1 MDFDLKAALLLTF
14 CQTMQMVISSLLAA
28 IIIGGSI
35 GLLLFL
41 TSNTLFLKNRVINQI
56 VGVIINITRSIPFLI
71 LLVLMIPVSKAI
83 VHTSIGPNA
92 MVIPLAVAAIAFFGR
107 LSEASFSD
115 VDNGGL
121 QYAIASGTSKLSIVL
136 KIVLPEALPSLIKNI
151 TVTAVSLIGF
161 SAMAGTVGGGG
172 NGDLAIRYDYQRYE
186 PEVMF
191 ICVIVLVLLVQIF
204 QIIGDSSAK
213 QLGSLANA

>member
-1 MDFDLKAALLLTF
+1 MAFDLKAALLLTF
-14 CQTMQMVISSLLAA
+14 GQTMQMVISSLLAA

-41 TSNTLFLKNRVINQI
+41 TSNTLFLKNRIINQI
-56 VGVIINITRSIPFLI
+56 VGIIINITRSIPFLI

-92 MVIPLAVAAIAFFGR
+92 VVIPLAVAAIAFFGR

-115 VDNGGL
+115 VDNGVL
-121 QYAIASGTSKLSIVL
+121 EAAIASGASKLSIVL
-136 KIVLPEALPSLIKNI
+136 KILLPEALPSLIKNI

-172 NGDLAIRYDYQRYE
+172 IGDLAIRYGYQRYE

-204 QIIGDSSAK
+204 QIIGDLSAK
-213 QLGSLANA
+213 KLDKSSK

>member
-1 MDFDLKAALLLTF
+1 MGFDLKAALILTF
-14 CQTMQMVISSLLAA
+14 GQTMQMVILSLVAS
-28 IIIGGSI
+28 IIIGGGI

-41 TSNTLFLKNRVINQI
+41 TSNNLFIKNRFVNQF

-92 MVIPLAVAAIAFFGR
+92 VVIPLAVAAIAFFAR

-115 VDNGGL
+115 VDHGIL
-121 QYAIASGTSKLSIVL
+121 EAAIASGASKFSIVL
-136 KIVLPEALPSLIKNI
+136 KILLPEALPSLIKNI

-172 NGDLAIRYDYQRYE
+172 LGDLAIRYGYQRYE
-186 PEVMF
+186 PAVML
-191 ICVIVLVLLVQIF
+191 ICVVVLVLLVQFF
-204 QIIGDSSAK
+204 QIIGDVSAK
-213 QLGSLANA
+213 KLDKNNY